1 MEMDLTPKTAQPFI
15 EADGGSYY
23 TWTSSQVPLLAKTNV
38 GAGRFVLQPRGLAL
52 PHYADI
58 SKIGYIVE
66 GTDGVVGMILPNTGK
81 EVVLKLKQGDV
92 IPVPLGAISWWF
104 NDGDSDLIITFLGD
118 TSNAH
123 VPGDFSYFFLSGV
136 QGILGA
142 FSTEL
147 TSKAYHLNN
156 DDEVSK
162 LTKSQNEVVIIKLDK
177 NQPMPKPQINLTKE
191 LVYDIDVATP
201 EVEVKNGGLVKT
213 LTEEEFPFIGD
224 VGLSVI
230 RVKLEPNAVKAPSY
244 LANPAVQLMYI
255 ARGSGKIEI
264 VGLNGKLALDSHVEA
279 GHLLLVPKF
288 FVVAQIAGEE
298 GMESYTMVTTKKP
311 LFEEFS
317 GKASVWGSLAPEV
330 QEVSLKVDSEFQ
342 KLFISKIKKTSS
354 IIPPSS

>member
-1 MEMDLTPKTAQPFI
+1 MHDKHA
-15 EADGGSYY
+15 
-23 TWTSSQVPLLAKTNV
+23 
-38 GAGRFVLQPRGLAL
+38 
-52 PHYADI
+52 
-58 SKIGYIVE
+58 
-66 GTDGVVGMILPNTGK
+66 GTDGVVGMILPNIGK

-92 IPVPLGAISWWF
+92 IPVPIGAISWWF

-136 QGILGA
+136 QGSLGA
-142 FSTEL
+142 FSAEL
-147 TSKAYHLNN
+147 TRKVYHLNN
-156 DDEVSK
+156 DDEVNK
-162 LTKSQNEVVIIKLDK
+162 LTKSQNGILIIKLGK
-177 NQPMPKPQINLTKE
+177 NQPMPKPQIDLTKE
-191 LVYDIDVATP
+191 LVYNIDAAHP
-201 EVEVKNGGLVKT
+201 EIEVKNGGLVKT

-264 VGLNGKLALDSHVEA
+264 VGLNGKLALDSHVEV

-298 GMESYTMVTTKKP
+298 GMESYTMVTTKK
-311 LFEEFS
+311 
-317 GKASVWGSLAPEV
+317 
-330 QEVSLKVDSEFQ
+330 
-342 KLFISKIKKTSS
+342 
-354 IIPPSS
+354 